1 MKKGYV
7 QVYTGNG
14 KGKTTASIGQALRA
28 AGAGLKVYIGQYV
41 KTMKYSEVKLIE
53 ERIPEIEVEQLGF
66 DGCIINRAPN
76 ADEIKAAR
84 DGLAHAKEK
93 MVSGLYDMIV
103 LDEITIAHHFKMID
117 TEELLNFISAKPEGV
132 ELIITGRYAPA
143 EVIEKAD
150 LVTNMDEVKHYYE
163 VGVEARDGIER

>member
-1 MKKGYV
+1 MEKGYI
-7 QVYTGNG
+7 QVYTGDG
-14 KGKTTASIGQALRA
+14 KGKTTAAMGQALRA

-66 DGCIINRAPN
+66 AGCIINRAPN

-84 DGLAHAKEK
+84 DGLARAKEK
-93 MVSGLYDMIV
+93 MISGAYDMIV

-117 TEELLNFISAKPEGV
+117 TKDLLDFMKAKPDNV
-132 ELIITGRYAPA
+132 ELIITGRYAPK

-150 LVTNMDEVKHYYE
+150 LVTNMDEIKHYYLA
-163 VGVEARDGIER
+163 GVQARDGIER